1 MRTLINDSD
10 VASFPPMK
18 PRSLRHS
25 LEKAAKILV
34 IIQKHAPDVECTHDE
49 LKGDNGYLMLDFA
62 GSGMSRGKMVALGK
76 DLESKGYHFTEKK
89 SPWLG
94 QTAYLGKADDKPS
107 VVMTLP
113 ITKDRVGINEDLPEE
128 PYSFA
133 KA

>member
-1 MRTLINDSD
+1 
-10 VASFPPMK
+10 MK

-34 IIQKHAPDVECTHDE
+34 IIQKHTPDVECTHDE
-49 LKGDNGYLMLDFA
+49 HKGEHGYLLLDFA
-62 GSGMSRGKMVALGK
+62 GSGMSRSKMIALGK
-76 DLESKGYHFTEKK
+76 DLESKGYRFTEKK

-94 QTAYLGKADDKPS
+94 QTTYLGKAGDKPT

-113 ITKDRVGINEDLPEE
+113 MTKDRVGINEDLPEE
-128 PYSFA
+128 PFSFA